1 MPESQRTTQ
10 SGEPP
15 KRWFDQLLVV
25 DRRWIYLLM
34 AVAVCLPA
42 VLPFSVPVGV
52 TREVRSVYDYVESLK
67 PGDTILLA
75 IDYDPSTL
83 AELQPMT
90 EVIMTQAFRRGAR
103 CIVTALSQ
111 FGPAMAEGIIDG
123 VAAQAG
129 KKRNIDYTFL
139 GYKPYPGIVILA
151 MGTDFRVPFPTD
163 YYGTRLDD
171 IPMMRD
177 LHNYRDVKAVI
188 SLCAGSVA
196 DMWITYANAK
206 YGVPVA
212 LGLTGVMG
220 SDYYPYLQS
229 GQVFGLIPGIKGA
242 AEYEQLA
249 GVRGS
254 GSRGMPYQVVTH
266 VVILTFMVITNIGYI
281 AQRRARRR
289 AATQSR

>member
-1 MPESQRTTQ
+1 MPEDIKNLSAK
-10 SGEPP
+10 PP
-15 KRWFDQLLVV
+15 MRWYDKLLVI

-34 AVAVCLPA
+34 AIAVLIPA
-42 VLPFSVPVGV
+42 VFPFSVPVGIS
-52 TREVRSVYDYVESLK
+52 REVRSVYDYVESLK

-90 EVIMTQAFRRGAR
+90 EAILAQAFRRGAHVV
-103 CIVTALSQ
+103 VTALSQ
-111 FGPAMAEGIIDG
+111 FGPAMAEGIIDN
-123 VAAQAG
+123 VAKQAG
-129 KKRNIDYTFL
+129 KTRNIDYTFL

-177 LHNYRDVKAVI
+177 LHNYGNIKAVI
-188 SLCAGSVA
+188 SLAAGSVV

-206 YGVPVA
+206 YGVPLAV
-212 LGLTGVMG
+212 GLTGVMG
-220 SDYYPYLQS
+220 ADYYPYLQS
-229 GQVFGLIPGIKGA
+229 GQIFGLIPGIKGA

-249 GVRGS
+249 GIRGS
-254 GSRGMPYQVVTH
+254 GSRGMPYQVITH
-266 VVILTFMVITNIGYI
+266 VVILGFMVITNIGYI
-281 AQRRARRR
+281 AQRRARTR
-289 AATQSR
+289 ARQ